1 MYANFTLWVRSIT
14 TEQIAADTLDFMV
27 NRFLMK
33 LFNSNDMQTIEFC
46 RLQFDFKLPS
56 EQIGY
61 RCKKFASLE
70 IVSNLQT

>member
-1 MYANFTLWVRSIT
+1 MPISRTGRNSI
-14 TEQIAADTLDFMV
+14 

-33 LFNSNDMQTIEFC
+33 LFTSNMQLQTIQFC

-61 RCKKFASLE
+61 RCKKCSSSEF
-70 IVSNLQT
+70 VSINLAIFRVLLAPTF